1 MSALQGLPVKLVCGI
16 YGYHIISPIDLPDLG
31 LRIEPVTSNYDDVS
45 DWVREGYRL
54 TAILIGESIPR
65 HVLFKLEAILAFIE
79 NRDVLITP
87 AVEQVNKADLFGQ
100 FFTILEER
108 LRGTVSFAVI
118 HQLKS
123 ASRTSFIIKAFDRF
137 KIEAEALEIKSKEKD
152 DDLNGK
158 ALFNALFFKYVE
170 TFRQQNM
177 FRDLQYYYL
186 FSGLEAF
193 AMDWAKGEGLLN
205 PDPKKPFCTTCG
217 YLIPKKELKKCD
229 DCVNLLQEKPSYKSA
244 SYVIYR
250 FLNKDGDV
258 FGATDN
264 IKSGDDNNKYKAMC
278 AYAALRNKLVHEH
291 KLRTFI
297 EVDKTPVQL
306 YLLDFLPRL
315 KELVQLVI
323 LKEVGFVDEVDF
335 NGADR
340 DYKGWFC

>member
-1 MSALQGLPVKLVCGI
+1 MSDLQCLPVRLVCGI

-31 LRIEPVTSNYDDVS
+31 LKIEPITSNYDDVS

-65 HVLFKLEAILAFIE
+65 NVLFKLEAILAFIE
-79 NRDVLITP
+79 SRDVLITP
-87 AVEQVNKADLFGQ
+87 AIEQTNKASLFGQ
-100 FFTILEER
+100 FPENLEGD
-108 LRGTVSFAVI
+108 LRGKASYAAI
-118 HQLKS
+118 HQFRS
-123 ASRTSFIIKAFDRF
+123 ASRTSFIIKALDRF
-137 KIEAEALEIKSKEKD
+137 KIEAEALEIESKEKD
-152 DDLNGK
+152 DDSNDK

-177 FRDLQYYYL
+177 FLDLQYYYL

-193 AMDWAKGEGLLN
+193 AMGWADDEGLLDS
-205 PDPKKPFCTTCG
+205 DPELCIKCG
-217 YLIPKKELKKCD
+217 YLKYIPEKKLNECKECKNPLPK
-229 DCVNLLQEKPSYKSA
+229 KPSYKSA

-250 FLNKDGDV
+250 FLKKDDDV

-297 EVDKTPVQL
+297 EVDKLPVQL
-306 YLLDFLPRL
+306 YLPDFLPRL
-315 KELVQLVI
+315 KALVQLVI

-340 DYKGWFC
+340 DYKGWCC